1 MFPEATRASSVE
13 EDDLKTPSV
22 RNLVLLEEEL
32 MCSATQGYK
41 PRIFNFAAHPCS
53 DTNTTASLQLP
64 LPGKYHIV
72 SSLFAPLPASHW
84 GRPYGEHSCSTPP
97 AWWWGWWWCPPGG
110 DGDLLVLTAIGVV
123 LQGLKRS
130 QTRPVTTCRLVFKAG
145 VLHASINCLIAN
157 DFAWWSRDGEGKRSH
172 CYVHVHG
179 KSELSEEM
187 QAGGRGGKSKDG

>member
-1 MFPEATRASSVE
+1 MQIKNRFPMFPEATRASSVE

-72 SSLFAPLPASHW
+72 SSLFAPLPASH
-84 GRPYGEHSCSTPP
+84 
-97 AWWWGWWWCPPGG
+97 
-110 DGDLLVLTAIGVV
+110 
-123 LQGLKRS
+123 
-130 QTRPVTTCRLVFKAG
+130 
-145 VLHASINCLIAN
+145 
-157 DFAWWSRDGEGKRSH
+157 
-172 CYVHVHG
+172 
-179 KSELSEEM
+179 
-187 QAGGRGGKSKDG
+187 